1 MILIIPVCLSDRH
14 CSLVSKTLSQQNV
27 YSVNPQ
33 QFISQT
39 LSVMADPSDIRL
51 YGGVS
56 ALEKFSVAANEPKT
70 AYAKD

>member
-1 MILIIPVCLSDRH
+1 MILIIPVCLSDRQ
-14 CSLVSKTLSQQNV
+14 CSHVSKTLSQQNV
-27 YSVNPQ
+27 YLAKPQ

-56 ALEKFSVAANEPKT
+56 ALEKFSVAVNEPKM